1 MRSTAALVIL
11 VVVSARG
18 LAHHGAERLPS
29 ARSRGVLD
37 GRHLRRSLNALYNL
51 RGGNAPVLD
60 ATEPIDIETEL
71 ELEEAL
77 EAAGDRLVV
86 VDFHAEWCK
95 PCKMIGPVV
104 NELARKASG
113 KVVFLK
119 VDVRRC
125 GLYFMRR
132 HWPS

>member
-77 EAAGDRLVV
+77 EEEGEGTKRSPIGNLRAPVSPFLPSQRVVLGCQLVWRSV
-86 VDFHAEWCK
+86 
-95 PCKMIGPVV
+95 
-104 NELARKASG
+104 
-113 KVVFLK
+113 
-119 VDVRRC
+119 
-125 GLYFMRR
+125 
-132 HWPS
+132 

>member
-1 MRSTAALVIL
+1 M
-11 VVVSARG
+11 
-18 LAHHGAERLPS
+18 
-29 ARSRGVLD
+29 
-37 GRHLRRSLNALYNL
+37 
-51 RGGNAPVLD
+51 LD